1 MLDIDLICGPW
12 LLNLIG
18 IEEKVIDLF
27 VEGCLMKD
35 FVQFLMDNS
44 NMKPQA
50 VNVRE
55 LGLANVALQLLFIN
69 KWFELFFKVTK
80 SEMRSEISPFF
91 ELFVAKMAVVDGAFL
106 VIALLVG
113 GFVFHLGV
121 MIADV

>member
-1 MLDIDLICGPW
+1 
-12 LLNLIG
+12 
-18 IEEKVIDLF
+18 
-27 VEGCLMKD
+27 MKD
-35 FVQFLMDNS
+35 FVQFLLDNS

-69 KWFELFFKVTK
+69 KRSELFFKVTK

-91 ELFVAKMAVVDGAFL
+91 ELLVAKMAAVDGAFL

-113 GFVFHLGV
+113 LGFGGFVFHLGV
-121 MIADV
+121 MIADGGAIDSSRTEVS

>member
-1 MLDIDLICGPW
+1 M
-12 LLNLIG
+12 NLIG

-35 FVQFLMDNS
+35 FVQFLVDNP

-50 VNVRE
+50 VNVGE

-80 SEMRSEISPFF
+80 SEMRS
-91 ELFVAKMAVVDGAFL
+91 
-106 VIALLVG
+106 
-113 GFVFHLGV
+113 
-121 MIADV
+121 

>member
-1 MLDIDLICGPW
+1 
-12 LLNLIG
+12 
-18 IEEKVIDLF
+18 
-27 VEGCLMKD
+27 MKD

-50 VNVRE
+50 VNVCE